1 MEYRGQN
8 SGAVPPSQHS
18 GQMGNGDTDP
28 YDINMDNNS
37 LSPSMREDGQ
47 SRYNNMDKQIVK
59 SALKD
64 LKNNYK

>member
-1 MEYRGQN
+1 MADNDG
-8 SGAVPPSQHS
+8 
-18 GQMGNGDTDP
+18 TDP
-28 YDINMDNNS
+28 YDMNMDNS
-37 LSPSMREDGQ
+37 LSPSMREDGL

>member
-1 MEYRGQN
+1 MENRYQN
-8 SGAVPPSQHS
+8 NGGAVPPSQHS
-18 GQMGNGDTDP
+18 QQMGADTDP
-28 YDINMDNNS
+28 YDMNMDNS
-37 LSPSMREDGQ
+37 LSPSMREDGL